1 MGLAELLPIAAGIAG
16 AFWGV
21 THLSLPRL
29 ATFANDL
36 DHRTW
41 PVLRSPAAGR
51 AASWAIVL
59 AYLLA
64 GGIIGFILGALP
76 VYLLVHL
83 L

>member
-1 MGLAELLPIAAGIAG
+1 VGLAELLPIAAGIAG

-51 AASWAIVL
+51 AAQSPAVTRGSPL
-59 AYLLA
+59 ETPRKQVR
-64 GGIIGFILGALP
+64 G
-76 VYLLVHL
+76 V
-83 L
+83 